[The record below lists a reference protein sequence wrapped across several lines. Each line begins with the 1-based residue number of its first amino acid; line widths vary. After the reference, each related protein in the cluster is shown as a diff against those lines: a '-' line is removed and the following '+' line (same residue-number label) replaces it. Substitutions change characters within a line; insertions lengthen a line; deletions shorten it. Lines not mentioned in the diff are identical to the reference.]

1 MLAAWAALLQ
11 GVAVCLLV
19 PTAVSAQSLFAADGL
34 GALSEPLDA
43 RSRGLGGSGI
53 GMTGA
58 YLLEGDP
65 AASAA
70 IFVPTASLSFQTATT
85 TLPGGG
91 TAGHTRFPAIGASY
105 PFRGS
110 VFSVRAGSFLDQEWE
125 ATSDQTIGVGGEQ
138 VDVSDRLASTGSVAR
153 VSLGWART
161 LLESAAVGVV
171 VGTHTGT
178 TERLF
183 TRQLNP
189 EDVGVG
195 VLPYESGSRFR
206 ASGLFVG
213 AGVRWDPLPLVRVA
227 GSLLWSD
234 ELVLSPTD
242 GEASETGRYKVP
254 LELRGGGTVSLTS
267 GLGLHLGVT
276 YSDWSETGLVN
287 GSSRGPTWSYG
298 GGLEWDGATFVG
310 KPMPLRAGVKHKD
323 LPFLSVG
330 ETASERTYSGGLA
343 LDLVAGEDVPF
354 ARLEVGVERG
364 NREAASLREK
374 FWRTVV
380 SVWVSAG

>member
-1 MLAAWAALLQ
+1 MSRAMLAAR
-11 GVAVCLLV
+11 
-19 PTAVSAQSLFAADGL
+19 AADGL

-43 RSRGLGGSGI
+43 RSRALGGSGI
-53 GMTGA
+53 GMSGA

-70 IFVPTASLSFQTATT
+70 IFIPTATLSFQTATT

-125 ATSDQTIGVGGEQ
+125 TSSEQTIGVGGEQ
-138 VDVSDRLASTGSVAR
+138 IEVSDSFVSTGSVAR

-161 LLESAAVGVV
+161 FFESAAMGVV
-171 VGTHTGT
+171 VGNHTGT

-183 TRQLNP
+183 TRQLSP
-189 EDVGVG
+189 EDGGIG
-195 VLPYESGSRFR
+195 VLPYEVGGRFR
-206 ASGLFVG
+206 ASGMFVG
-213 AGVRWDPLPLVRVA
+213 AGVRWDPVPLVRVA

-234 ELVLSPTD
+234 NLVLSPTD
-242 GEASETGRYKVP
+242 GDVSEPGRYNVP
-254 LELRGGGTVSLTS
+254 LELRGGGTVTLTS
-267 GLGLHLGVT
+267 GLGLHVGVT
-276 YSDWSETGLVN
+276 YSDWSETGLVD
-287 GSSRGPTWSYG
+287 GASRGPTWSYG
-298 GGLEWDGATFVG
+298 AGLEWGGASLVG
-310 KPMPLRAGVKHKD
+310 KPMPFVVGVGHRD
-323 LPFLSVG
+323 LPFLSSG

-343 LDLVAGEDVPF
+343 LDLVAGEGLSF
-354 ARLEVGVERG
+354 ARLELGVERG
-364 NREAASLREK
+364 NREAALISEK